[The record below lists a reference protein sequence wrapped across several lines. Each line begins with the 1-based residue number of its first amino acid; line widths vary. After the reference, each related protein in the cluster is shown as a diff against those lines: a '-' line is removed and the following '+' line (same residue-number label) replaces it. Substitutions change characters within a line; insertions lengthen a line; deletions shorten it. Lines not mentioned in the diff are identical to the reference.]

1 MRAIGIAVH
10 TGWAACVLVG
20 GAPAKPEIVANEV
33 IRMLGDSERFCFHMA
48 AKMDRATARVWTAGL
63 RTKAIANAARALQPL
78 LANDV
83 AVCAIVGKE
92 GEAGDLHA
100 VLASHARTHKAEGCF
115 YRDVLRA
122 ACPIPVQLVAPSQLD
137 VSAVG
142 KLASPPWGKDQK
154 LAALA
159 AWSVMKH

>member
-10 TGWAACVLVG
+10 TGWAACVVVAG
-20 GAPAKPEIVANEV
+20 SPAKPEIVANEV
-33 IRMLGDSERFCFHMA
+33 IRILDDSERFCFHMA
-48 AKMDRATARVWTAGL
+48 AKMPRDSAREWIADL
-63 RTKAIANAARALQPL
+63 RTKAIANAGRALQPL
-78 LANDV
+78 VIDGV
-83 AVCAIVGKE
+83 AVCAIVGNE
-92 GEAGDLHA
+92 GDAGDLDA
-100 VLASHARTHKAEGCF
+100 VLASHARIHKAEGCF

-122 ACPIPVQLVAPSQLD
+122 ACPTPVHLVAPSRLD

-159 AWSVMKH
+159 AWDVMKH